1 MITHINTM
9 VKNEGLLLD
18 KILPIWKTYPVDFFV
33 FYNDNSTDDTCK
45 IIGKHLDADKFI
57 ILNDEL
63 IDFNESHN
71 RSRMSEYSRDKCDY
85 IIFLDA
91 DELLSSNIVENYS
104 EFIKLY
110 DTSNLQLYW
119 YNVVDSL
126 NTYRYDS
133 QYRNAFGGFITK
145 SENLG
150 SMNLSQAKYHTCP
163 RYVNNTL
170 PAAYTNQFGIIHLQS
185 LNKKYYA
192 LKQLWYKH
200 FEFKTWGHS
209 VQSLNSKYD
218 PVVNNFEFNLQET
231 PLSIIGNI
239 NFDISVFDEL
249 AEKKGYLAY
258 VRDNYNDEL
267 VTFGKQYL

>member
-1 MITHINTM
+1 MKTHINTM

-33 FYNDNSTDDTCK
+33 FYNDNSTDDTCD
-45 IIGKHLDADKFI
+45 IIAKHLDIDKFI

-85 IIFLDA
+85 IIFIDS

-119 YNVVDSL
+119 YNVIDSL
-126 NTYRYDS
+126 DTYRFDS

-145 SENLG
+145 TEHLG
-150 SMNLSQAKYHTCP
+150 SMNLSQTKYHTCP
-163 RYVNNTL
+163 RYVNNSL
-170 PAAYTNQFGIIHLQS
+170 PTAYTNQFGIIHLQS
-185 LNKKYYA
+185 LNRRYYA

-209 VQSLNSKYD
+209 IQSLNSKYD
-218 PVVNNFEFNLQET
+218 PVVNNFEFNSQKT
-231 PLSIIGNI
+231 PLEIIKNI
-239 NFDISVFDEL
+239 DFDIKIFEEL
-249 AEKKGYLAY
+249 SNKKGYLEY
-258 VRDNYNDEL
+258 IKNNYNEDL
-267 VTFGKQYL
+267 VTFGREYL